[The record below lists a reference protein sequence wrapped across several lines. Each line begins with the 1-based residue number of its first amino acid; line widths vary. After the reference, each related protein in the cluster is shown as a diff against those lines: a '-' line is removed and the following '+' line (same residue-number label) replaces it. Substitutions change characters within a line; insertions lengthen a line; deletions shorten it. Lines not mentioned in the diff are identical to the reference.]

1 MSSAA
6 YMPEEMYDYP
16 VDQPAVDPSIEPYRR
31 LAVAVLSSAVKER
44 DALTKVTTF
53 PNRAPREPVQGKKEQ
68 SFDYE
73 RRRATWSTRM
83 TFWNRTHRK
92 RIDTWVLKET
102 SRAERLRA
110 ANVYLDDRDSLWF
123 DLVATA

>member
-6 YMPEEMYDYP
+6 YMPEVVYDP
-16 VDQPAVDPSIEPYRR
+16 PADLPAVDPSMGPYRR
-31 LAVAVLSSAVKER
+31 LAVAVLASAVKER
-44 DALTKVTTF
+44 DALLKVTSF

-68 SFDYE
+68 PFDYE
-73 RRRATWSTRM
+73 RRCATWTTRLA
-83 TFWNRTHRK
+83 FWNRHHRS

-102 SRAERLRA
+102 SRAERLSA
-110 ANVYLDDRDSLWF
+110 ANTYLDDRSTLWF